1 MRLVAAAL
9 PYLVFAVLSAVS
21 WNRWIEPYVDTGRE
35 LVVPWR
41 VAQGERLYR
50 DVRFYYGPLAVYAA
64 AGVERAAGRS
74 LPARIALAAAIAM
87 LHLEALR
94 RAARLA
100 LTPGRAALAASLA
113 VAVAFFLRPG
123 GCHLFPYSLSTAVA
137 VTAATWSLVLAAD
150 PRRPRGAAVGIGLF
164 AALTSRPE
172 IGLAAAVLVIVTAT
186 SASRRRAF
194 LAAGSAITAAALVYT
209 LVSSGTPLESLRG
222 EGWLAFVSV
231 PPEFRNVYR
240 AFSGLDRPGLR
251 LAELALAMVLLV
263 VLAAGLVLLAF
274 LSRARGRG
282 VAIAMAALSLAAA
295 AAIRLWPPASLEE
308 SLSLLPPLIR
318 PLPLFLLGG
327 AVWRLLARLRHR
339 EDGGIFASVPDGF
352 LYLSALFASRL
363 LLAAGYV
370 GPYDGFFLPL
380 PVVVATA
387 GVFGL
392 ADRVASRLQLPAL
405 PRLTGA
411 ALAVFLAARAASLAQ
426 LYRAPG
432 WQLVLTPAGNLR
444 MREPYAIATRMAL
457 AVLEEYTPPGGTMI
471 GFPEAGFLQ
480 YVVGRKGAL
489 PEDQFFPGH
498 LDAAAERR
506 AIESLE
512 AAPPDAVVYVNV
524 LTVGHGALAFGKD
537 YLRDL
542 DGAARAVSQ
551 TAAYF
556 GPGGRVGARIGDPD
570 FFIEVRVPR
579 PREAR

>member
-1 MRLVAAAL
+1 
-9 PYLVFAVLSAVS
+9 
-21 WNRWIEPYVDTGRE
+21 VDTGRE

-74 LPARIALAAAIAM
+74 LPARIALAGVIAI

-94 RAARLA
+94 RAARRA
-100 LTPGRAALAASLA
+100 LTPARAALATSLA
-113 VAVAFFLRPG
+113 VAVAFFLWPG
-123 GCHLFPYSLSTAVA
+123 GCHFFPYSLSTAVA

-150 PRRPRGAAVGIGLF
+150 PVRPRSAAVGACLF

-172 IGLAAAVLVIVTAT
+172 IGLAAAALVILTVT
-186 SASRRRAF
+186 SQSRRRAL
-194 LAAGSAITAAALVYT
+194 LAAAGAVAAAALVYVA
-209 LVSSGTPLESLRG
+209 VSSGTSLPTLRK
-222 EGWLAFVSV
+222 EGWLAFLSV
-231 PPEFRNVYR
+231 PPEFRNVYL
-240 AFSGLDRPGLR
+240 AFSGLDRPALR
-251 LAELALAMVLLV
+251 LAELALAMVLFV
-263 VLAAGLVLLAF
+263 VLTVWLVLLAF

-282 VAIAMAALSLAAA
+282 VAIAVAALSLAAA
-295 AAIRLWPPASLEE
+295 AAIRLSPPASLEP

-318 PLPLFLLGG
+318 PLPLFLVGG
-327 AVWRLLARLRHR
+327 ALWRLFARLRGR
-339 EDGGIFASVPDGF
+339 TDGGIFAAVPDGLLF
-352 LYLSALFASRL
+352 LSALFASRL

-370 GPYDGFFLPL
+370 GPYDAFFLPL
-380 PVVVATA
+380 PVVVGTA
-387 GVFGL
+387 GLFGL
-392 ADRVASRLQLPAL
+392 ADRLARRTDLPSL
-405 PRLTGA
+405 PGLTTA
-411 ALAVFLAARAASLAQ
+411 ALAMFLVSRAAWLVQ
-426 LYRAPG
+426 VYRAPG

-457 AVLEEYTPPGGTMI
+457 AVLQEYTPRGGTMV

-480 YVVGRKGAL
+480 YAAGRKGAL

-498 LDAAAERR
+498 LDATAERD
-506 AIESLE
+506 AIERLE

-537 YLRDL
+537 YLGDL
-542 DGAARAVSQ
+542 DAAARALSQ
-551 TAAYF
+551 TASYL
-556 GPGGRVGARIGDPD
+556 GPGGRDGARIGDPD